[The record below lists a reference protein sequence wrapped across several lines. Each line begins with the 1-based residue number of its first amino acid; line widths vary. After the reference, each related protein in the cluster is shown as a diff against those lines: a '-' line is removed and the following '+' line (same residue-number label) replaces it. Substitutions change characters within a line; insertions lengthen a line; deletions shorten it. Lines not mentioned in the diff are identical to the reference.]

1 MSNMSSHYIY
11 VQCNKPDCDSF
22 ESIWTGDVE
31 LDDFDDNA
39 WEGEAIKVTCKHHK
53 EEDLTMTELFDH
65 IQDTLGPAFT
75 VMDGGLV
82 NDVQT
87 VYVRINNP
95 YKEE

>member
-1 MSNMSSHYIY
+1 MTYPETLELACEGYPNDI
-11 VQCNKPDCDSF
+11 VA
-22 ESIWTGDVE
+22 TGQGGRGV
-31 LDDFDDNA
+31 
-39 WEGEAIKVTCKHHK
+39 
-53 EEDLTMTELFDH
+53 TELFDH

>member
-1 MSNMSSHYIY
+1 
-11 VQCNKPDCDSF
+11 
-22 ESIWTGDVE
+22 
-31 LDDFDDNA
+31 
-39 WEGEAIKVTCKHHK
+39 
-53 EEDLTMTELFDH
+53 MTELFDH